1 MLYKYFIIF
10 NPPAVRAA
18 TFGSW
23 RMLTLGVEYEDTWAL
38 TPDRK
43 RGLSKSAE
51 EDPGPAEEAG
61 DDPGEPTWRAVH
73 RATEQKYDTVLHLDG
88 VTRAAAR
95 DGVRRALW
103 RHDTL
108 NESPLI
114 HRSDRLLKT
123 HTPAAKDEG
132 LCRI

>member
-1 MLYKYFIIF
+1 MLYNYFIIF

-23 RMLTLGVEYEDTWAL
+23 RMLTQGVEYEDTWAP

-43 RGLSKSAE
+43 RDLSKAVE
-51 EDPGPAEEAG
+51 EDPDPAEEAG
-61 DDPGEPTWRAVH
+61 DGAGEPTWSAVH
-73 RATEQKYDTVLHLDG
+73 GATEQKYDTVLHLDG

-95 DGVRRALW
+95 DGVRRAVW

-114 HRSDRLLKT
+114 HRSDRLLK
-123 HTPAAKDEG
+123 PSKP
-132 LCRI
+132 R